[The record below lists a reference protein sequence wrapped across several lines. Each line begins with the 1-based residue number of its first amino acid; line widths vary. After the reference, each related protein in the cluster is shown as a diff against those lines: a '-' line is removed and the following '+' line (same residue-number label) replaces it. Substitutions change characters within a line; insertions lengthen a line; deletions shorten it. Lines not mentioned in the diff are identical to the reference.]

1 MQITTDGNAIIVK
14 VAEDGC
20 AGLWKLLE
28 PHLAGGKKAVV
39 MDFTGVQFINSVN
52 IAAVIAVRNRAQTAG
67 VAFHAAG
74 LQERVRSIFRVLRL
88 DRLFPLD
95 LDLATAVAVSR

>member
-1 MQITTDGNAIIVK
+1 MQITTDGNAVIVK

-20 AGLWKLLE
+20 AGMWKLLE
-28 PHLAGGKKAVV
+28 PHLAGKKSVV
-39 MDFTGVQFINSVN
+39 LDFSGVQFINSVN

-67 VAFHAAG
+67 IAFHAAG

-95 LDLATAVAVSR
+95 LDLATALAAAR